1 MAMNAFRGIS
11 LKQVTGGDLP
21 MLYSMFSDPE
31 RFHLWGHRQVMDES
45 QFLETWRMWSKQ
57 RMEARFTIVKS
68 GRPIGL
74 VFDYDRSMEDGHTR
88 VATLLSEHAAGRGAG
103 VIATTLFSDWL
114 FQTLPLRKL
123 YFDVFGFNVSVVRM
137 LQKLHVREEM
147 CRSDHRYWNG
157 RYWDCHGFS
166 LFREEL
172 PQLQQ
177 RLFRNRSL
185 QPSPPVPATMQDC
198 QIRLRPKSGD
208 EASAGSPRDRV
219 QDMAFDEALIAAL

>member
-1 MAMNAFRGIS
+1 MNTFRGIS
-11 LKQVTGGDLP
+11 LKQVAGGDLP

-57 RMEARFTIVKS
+57 RMEARFTVVKS
-68 GRPIGL
+68 GRPVGL
-74 VFDYDRSMEDGHTR
+74 VFDYDRSMEDGHTK

-185 QPSPPVPATMQDC
+185 QPSSPVPATMQDC
-198 QIRLRPKSGD
+198 QIRLSPKSGD
-208 EASAGSPRDRV
+208 KAPAGSPRDKV